1 MMLFKSQLGKF
12 SANQFVALILDNE
25 VTVGHF
31 VTAPPLPWTRLIQ
44 SEGSYRAAE
53 GYPSLLTAEQA
64 KFEMRNWDE
73 VSAQAIMRILGEL
86 DDSVDCVLLGNNAG
100 QGLPLAQSLPQNLIG
115 GRAAI
120 IYADSLPE
128 IKAYEKMGYRTFLR
142 RSEAVARLVER
153 AMTAG
158 RPLALFFIN
167 TIQHNRFNYHDP

>member
-1 MMLFKSQLGKF
+1 MTLNTSIAQS
-12 SANQFVALILDNE
+12 SANQFVALVLDNE

-44 SEGSYRAAE
+44 RDGSYRVAE

-73 VSAQAIMRILGEL
+73 VSAQAILRAVREL
-86 DDSVDCVLLGNNAG
+86 DDSVDRVLIGNNAG
-100 QGLPLAQSLPQNLIG
+100 QGLPLAQILPQNLVG
-115 GRAAI
+115 SRAAI

-128 IKAYEKMGYRTFLR
+128 IKAYENSGYRTFWR
-142 RSEAVARLVER
+142 RSEAAARLVEL
-153 AMTAG
+153 ALSAG